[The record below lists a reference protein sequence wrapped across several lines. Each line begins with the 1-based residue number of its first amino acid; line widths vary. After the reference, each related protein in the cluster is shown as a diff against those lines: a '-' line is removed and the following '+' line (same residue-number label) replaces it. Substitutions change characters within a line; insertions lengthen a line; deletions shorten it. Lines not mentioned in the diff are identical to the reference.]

1 MSMLEP
7 AKLTTFFFF
16 PLKTQTPAK
25 TPFSKTFTSAVGII
39 RDKELLKSL
48 VFLSQP
54 LYICIKHSKS
64 NTPFRHP
71 SHHAFRLLFGC
82 SWVPSHIWRLR
93 GK

>member
-71 SHHAFRLLFGC
+71 IMPLGC
-82 SWVPSHIWRLR
+82 CLVAVGFQATS
-93 GK
+93 GG